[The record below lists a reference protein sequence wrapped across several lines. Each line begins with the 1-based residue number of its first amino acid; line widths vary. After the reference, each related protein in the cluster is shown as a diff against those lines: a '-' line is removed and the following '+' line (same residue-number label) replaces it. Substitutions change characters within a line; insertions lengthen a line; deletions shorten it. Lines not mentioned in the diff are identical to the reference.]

1 MVEQVY
7 PGGGLPLRG
16 MAPTPLDQAVQT
28 VVRRCLAVGEG
39 ERVVVAAD
47 PPSRAL
53 GELLHAEAVAAG
65 AEPVLTMMEPRPNDG
80 AEPPAAVA
88 AALAAAD
95 VFIAPAS
102 KSLSHT
108 DARRRATEAGA
119 RGATLPG
126 VTEDMLAR
134 LMSVDF
140 AAMQARCRAVA
151 ELLSAADEAHVTC
164 PRGTDLRLDLTGR
177 TGISDD
183 GDLTGERA
191 FGNLPCGEGFISP
204 SGGEGILYAKTF
216 ANLGMAEEP
225 ERIEVAGGRVADAGG
240 ELGAA
245 FLAALDAHG
254 DLARTVAELGV
265 GTNEHARL
273 GGNVLEDEKILGT
286 VHVAFGASQGIG
298 GTVQVPIHL
307 DLVVLDASLTIGGTP
322 VLDGGRYVL

>member
-7 PGGGLPLRG
+7 PGGGLALRA
-16 MAPTPLDQAVQT
+16 MAPTPLDLAVQT
-28 VVRRCLAVGEG
+28 VVRSCLGVREG
-39 ERVVVAAD
+39 EHVVIAAD

-53 GELLHAEAVAAG
+53 GERFYDKAAASG
-65 AEPVLTMMEPRPNDG
+65 AEPVLTVMEPRPNDG
-80 AEPPAAVA
+80 AEPPPAVA
-88 AALAAAD
+88 AALRSTD

-102 KSLSHT
+102 RSLSHT

-140 AAMQARCRAVA
+140 AAMQARCRALA
-151 ELLSAADEAHVTC
+151 DLLSAADQAHVTC
-164 PRGTDLRLDLTGR
+164 RRGSDMRLDLTGR

-204 SGGEGILYAKTF
+204 SGGEGVLFAKTF

-225 ERIEVAGGRVADAGG
+225 ERVEVAGGRVADAGG
-240 ELGAA
+240 
-245 FLAALDAHG
+245 
-254 DLARTVAELGV
+254 T
-265 GTNEHARL
+265 
-273 GGNVLEDEKILGT
+273 
-286 VHVAFGASQGIG
+286 
-298 GTVQVPIHL
+298 
-307 DLVVLDASLTIGGTP
+307 
-322 VLDGGRYVL
+322 